1 MEFFSH
7 LRKVANVLDQ
17 ECDKLKEN
25 MNKPPKMRPVEGS
38 PIHILRE
45 IQSQTQ
51 ALKVNNI
58 INIVIYVHTREEGSP
73 ILILREIQSQ
83 TGSKGK

>member
-7 LRKVANVLDQ
+7 LRKVANFLDQ

-38 PIHILRE
+38 PILILRE

-58 INIVIYVHTREEGSP
+58 INIV
-73 ILILREIQSQ
+73 
-83 TGSKGK
+83 